1 MGPEAYFIGLCD
13 RLVQV
18 TEEQEAAPGVARGLV
33 MEQAVDMARV
43 ICEGGPVAIKAA
55 MEAVDGWQ
63 AGEKSENAA
72 YDKVIPTE
80 DRREALRAFGE
91 KRKPVF
97 KGR

>member
-18 TEEQEAAPGVARGLV
+18 GEDEAKTPGVARGKVL
-33 MEQAVDMARV
+33 EQAIEMARV
-43 ICEGGPVAIKAA
+43 ICEGGPIAIQAA
-55 MEAVDGWQ
+55 MQALSGWQ

-72 YDKVIPTE
+72 YDIVLPTE
-80 DRREALRAFGE
+80 DRTEALRAFGE
-91 KRKPVF
+91 KRKPSF